1 MRGRNTLSS
10 LLHTPL
16 DTVEPPRKRPR
27 TAERELSLATTDSS
41 RVPSPRP
48 KSSGASIASS
58 NISMSQS
65 TPHSASRPQS
75 RMSMSH
81 MSGVLDTS
89 GVLMAAAASSSASS
103 SRSARRS
110 DTSRTE
116 SDPEA
121 ERSSATLLE
130 GLSSILPGAR
140 AGGGDGGDADG
151 APLSM
156 KGRGKGKA
164 KVTDEVLEEGALPLS
179 SSGTSTPTLTS
190 GALGSDGEGAM
201 AWESIQSDTNSNFFA
216 GQVAAEEVT
225 PGGAGVIAKS
235 PFPTQRQ
242 PIVDGADGRDFPG
255 REEGQD
261 RMEEPAVRDGEFYID
276 SADCVI
282 RVDNTL
288 FRVHRYFLGR
298 DSSAF
303 QHMFDMPAQ
312 SHVLSQN
319 MEGCSDENPIRLYG
333 ESVERFRA
341 LLSVIYDLPLQLQIY
356 NTPSA
361 NVDRLLTI
369 AEMTNKYHFASI
381 ETWAVDAL
389 YNVISGLHGAPQPQY
404 ELRHCSS
411 AWMKRLLEVALL
423 CGHTALRNYVA
434 ERWVERI
441 VARDLRPV
449 HALEIADRSG
459 IRRLQGYAYYVQ
471 LLEMGDSFDPG
482 VVEDGK
488 QYSRS
493 RLGTA
498 VAGPNGNGDNGTSA
512 STPTGT
518 PASLTREQRL
528 RLLSGAW
535 SLARLWETLRTTPP
549 AFQRPDGCTY
559 HQQGCVSTWRVVWR
573 DVGKAEGTLKH
584 AAGDVLG
591 RLRAMEE
598 QLFMHADLSCAL
610 TPQCK
615 RGALVALKTTIKE
628 VQEGL
633 ADHFADLTLVQE
645 KLEKEGGE
653 SNAAEGSS

>member
-1 MRGRNTLSS
+1 
-10 LLHTPL
+10 
-16 DTVEPPRKRPR
+16 
-27 TAERELSLATTDSS
+27 
-41 RVPSPRP
+41 
-48 KSSGASIASS
+48 
-58 NISMSQS
+58 
-65 TPHSASRPQS
+65 
-75 RMSMSH
+75 
-81 MSGVLDTS
+81 
-89 GVLMAAAASSSASS
+89 
-103 SRSARRS
+103 
-110 DTSRTE
+110 
-116 SDPEA
+116 
-121 ERSSATLLE
+121 
-130 GLSSILPGAR
+130 
-140 AGGGDGGDADG
+140 
-151 APLSM
+151 
-156 KGRGKGKA
+156 
-164 KVTDEVLEEGALPLS
+164 
-179 SSGTSTPTLTS
+179 
-190 GALGSDGEGAM
+190 
-201 AWESIQSDTNSNFFA
+201 
-216 GQVAAEEVT
+216 
-225 PGGAGVIAKS
+225 
-235 PFPTQRQ
+235 
-242 PIVDGADGRDFPG
+242 
-255 REEGQD
+255 
-261 RMEEPAVRDGEFYID
+261 
-276 SADCVI
+276 
-282 RVDNTL
+282 
-288 FRVHRYFLGR
+288 
-298 DSSAF
+298 
-303 QHMFDMPAQ
+303 MFDMPAQ
-312 SHVLSQN
+312 SSVLSQN

-341 LLSVIYDLPLQLQIY
+341 LLSVIYDLYVQRLSSHCHSNTDVYRWPNFCLASRPLQLQIY
-356 NTPSA
+356 NTPAA

-389 YNVISGLHGAPQPQY
+389 CNVISGLHGAPQPQY

-434 ERWVERI
+434 DRWVERI

-471 LLEMGDSFDPG
+471 LLEMGENFDPG

-493 RLGTA
+493 RLSTA
-498 VAGPNGNGDNGTSA
+498 VAGPNGNGDDGTSA
-512 STPTGT
+512 STPAGT
-518 PASLTREQRL
+518 PATITHEQRQ
-528 RLLSGAW
+528 RLLSGSW
-535 SLARLWETLRTTPP
+535 SLTRLWEKLRTTPP

-633 ADHFADLTLVQE
+633 ADHFADLTLKQG
-645 KLEKEGGE
+645 KEGAK

>member
-10 LLHTPL
+10 LLHAPL
-16 DTVEPPRKRPR
+16 DTAGPPRKRPR
-27 TAERELSLATTDSS
+27 TAEREASPATTDSS
-41 RVPSPRP
+41 RDPSPRP
-48 KSSGASIASS
+48 KSSGAVAASS
-58 NISMSQS
+58 NVPMDQS
-65 TPHSASRPQS
+65 TSPGASRPRS

-81 MSGVLDTS
+81 LGDVLNTS
-89 GVLMAAAASSSASS
+89 GVLMGAAPSSSVSSS

-110 DTSRTE
+110 DASRTVADE
-116 SDPEA
+116 SESEA
-121 ERSSATLLE
+121 EWSNATLLQ
-130 GLSSILPGAR
+130 GSSSIQPGAR
-140 AGGGDGGDADG
+140 AGGGGEGDADG
-151 APLSM
+151 APQRM

-164 KVTDEVLEEGALPLS
+164 RASNAVQGE
-179 SSGTSTPTLTS
+179 
-190 GALGSDGEGAM
+190 GSDGEGAM
-201 AWESIQSDTNSNFFA
+201 VWESIQSDTKLNSCT

-225 PGGAGVIAKS
+225 PGGAGVIANS
-235 PFPTQRQ
+235 SFPTQRQ
-242 PIVDGADGRDFPG
+242 PTADGADGRDFPAHEG
-255 REEGQD
+255 GQD
-261 RMEEPAVRDGEFYID
+261 RMEEPTVRDGEFYIN
-276 SADCVI
+276 SADCVL

-288 FRVHRYFLGR
+288 FKVHRYFLGR

-356 NTPSA
+356 NTPAA

-389 YNVISGLHGAPQPQY
+389 YNVISGLHGPPQPQY
-404 ELRHCSS
+404 ELGHCSS

-471 LLEMGDSFDPG
+471 LLEMGDGFDPG

-493 RLGTA
+493 RLGAT

-512 STPTGT
+512 SAPTGT
-518 PASLTREQRL
+518 PASLTREQRQ

-535 SLARLWETLRTTPP
+535 SLSRLWETLRTTPP

-615 RGALVALKTTIKE
+615 RGALVALKTTIRE

-633 ADHFADLTLVQE
+633 ADHFADLTLVQA
-645 KLEKEGGE
+645 KEGTE
-653 SNAAEGSS
+653 ANAAEGSS